1 MTRGSMAASASEA
14 AFFVHNTDQSVNIK
28 TNTAMLKNNNSIVP
42 GAYVSPAVK
51 WVNARTRSVYAVSPT
66 YGGNNE
72 AGGVIDIDN
81 GGEDIDL

>member
-1 MTRGSMAASASEA
+1 M
-14 AFFVHNTDQSVNIK
+14 F
-28 TNTAMLKNNNSIVP
+28 KNNNSIVP

-72 AGGVIDIDN
+72 AGGVIDIGND
-81 GGEDIDL
+81 GEDIDL